1 MTVLRSGAATDIG
14 RVRSVNQDLLLQSDD
29 LFAVADGMGGHVGGE
44 VAAQVA
50 VEVLGSAFRRDPSVQ
65 GLESAF
71 AEANRAVW
79 RQSQREVDLHG
90 MGTTLTALGLVVGP
104 DGRDLVA
111 LANVGDSRAYLFSDR
126 SLVQLTADHSL
137 AEEKV
142 RQGELSEA
150 EAAVHPHRHILT
162 RALGV
167 SANVQVDLWELHLAT
182 GDRLLLC
189 SDGLSNEIAA
199 PEMADLL
206 ASVAD
211 PSEAARQL
219 VHRANEHGG
228 NDNITV
234 VVVDVVVGED
244 RVEGMEP
251 ALAIDSPAAAA
262 PSPPQAAETSDG
274 ADGAAAAS
282 DADGAAVASSADGAA
297 AADADDGSVLEP
309 SSGPR
314 TDPGARPTSSGGT
327 DVRVAAASVAVA
339 AVPEDPYTT
348 GLYVIDVDPTGGP
361 RTLAEPERKERR
373 GERRLRLGIPRRLTF
388 RVLLFVVI
396 FAAVLG
402 AAYGVVR
409 WYATENWFVTIKG
422 NELVV
427 YQGRPGGLLWF
438 DPKVVDRTGVT
449 TAQVLPV
456 RIPAL
461 QATVGEPS
469 LDAAKRYVTNLTGE
483 FQDQQVL
490 NTPPTTI
497 PPPPTTAPTVP
508 PTTAPPAPGATPPA
522 TAPVTP

>member
-1 MTVLRSGAATDIG
+1 VTVLRSGAATDVG

-65 GLESAF
+65 GLEAAF

-79 RQSQREVDLHG
+79 RQSQRELDLHG
-90 MGTTLTALGLVVGP
+90 MGTTLTALGLVAGG

-111 LANVGDSRAYLFSDR
+111 LANVGDSRAYLLSR
-126 SLVQLTADHSL
+126 GSLIQLTADHSL

-167 SANVQVDLWELHLAT
+167 AANVQIDLWELHLAT

-189 SDGLSNEIAA
+189 SDGLSNDIGA
-199 PEMADLL
+199 PEMAKLL
-206 ASVAD
+206 TSVAD
-211 PSEAARQL
+211 PNVAAGEL
-219 VHRANEHGG
+219 VRLANEHGG

-244 RVEGMEP
+244 RAADVEP
-251 ALAIDSPAAAA
+251 ALAISSPRSAVPASHLDPPSDESRTGAEETIAAAA
-262 PSPPQAAETSDG
+262 DGAG
-274 ADGAAAAS
+274 ADGARLES
-282 DADGAAVASSADGAA
+282 PGPRNDPGNSVSGIPSG
-297 AADADDGSVLEP
+297 ADA
-309 SSGPR
+309 
-314 TDPGARPTSSGGT
+314 
-327 DVRVAAASVAVA
+327 RVAAASVAVA
-339 AVPEDPYTT
+339 PPPDDPYTT
-348 GLYVIDVDPTGGP
+348 GLYVIDVEPAAAT
-361 RTLAEPERKERR
+361 RTEVEPERKEKR
-373 GERRLRLGIPRRLTF
+373 GERRRRLGIPRRVTF
-388 RVLLFVVI
+388 RVLLFVLL
-396 FAAVLG
+396 FAVVLG
-402 AAYGVVR
+402 AAYGVIR
-409 WYATENWFVTIKG
+409 WYATQNWFVTIKG

-438 DPKVVDRTGVT
+438 DPKLVDRTGVT

-461 QATVGEPS
+461 KGSVGEPS
-469 LDAAKRYVTNLTGE
+469 LSAAQHYVSNLTGE
-483 FQDQQVL
+483 FHDQQVL

-508 PTTAPPAPGATPPA
+508 PTTAPPGATPPT